1 MVVLIGRCPPGPF
14 ALLDV
19 RCRLAKTRGVK
30 GGCHRGE
37 DACGVPDLR
46 VALYARTVV
55 SGLQL
60 SRRESEVAELV
71 RQGLS
76 NREIAGRLFI
86 SERTV
91 EGHVRQ
97 IHNKLGFGSR
107 AQIAAWMAEGGKST
121 TPAAHPAPA
130 AGPRSRRRRVPLR
143 WVGMGA
149 IALIAVAGLGV
160 AALLL
165 AHAPPVQVA
174 GGQGS
179 VASIVSGSEY
189 GGLAIDRDGNVYIS
203 TCREVSRIM
212 PGDSPQ
218 PFFAEGCQLGLVE
231 VPAQGPRAIAIG
243 PQGDLYVADQP
254 GKRVRK
260 ITRAGIATTIA
271 GDISGSTGDG
281 IPALQARLV
290 PESLAATATGDLY
303 VAEWT
308 GSGAGRV
315 RRIDAGTGL
324 ISTVAGIGTP
334 GYSGDGGPAIY
345 AQFGGYELHIAFR
358 NGSLY
363 IADTDNNRIRVVDPV
378 GTITTIVG
386 TRTAGRGGDG
396 RPADRASLNQP
407 AGLAFDS
414 HGDLYIADS
423 SNNVIRLVHKGTITT
438 VAGTGRAGSKIE
450 SSPLETQLS
459 NPTDL
464 AFDGTDSLY
473 VNDIGN
479 KRVLRLT
486 FPRR

>member
-1 MVVLIGRCPPGPF
+1 MPF
-14 ALLDV
+14 LTFDV
-19 RCRLAKTRGVK
+19 RWPKTRGVN
-30 GGCHRGE
+30 GDCHRGE
-37 DACGVPDLR
+37 HARGVRDLE
-46 VALYARTVV
+46 VARYARTRV
-55 SGLQL
+55 SGSQL

-76 NREIAGRLFI
+76 NREIAGRLFV

-121 TPAAHPAPA
+121 TPTAHPAPA

-143 WVGMGA
+143 WVGMAA
-149 IALIAVAGLGV
+149 IALITVAGLGV
-160 AALLL
+160 AAFSL

-174 GGQGS
+174 GGKGS
-179 VASIVSGSEY
+179 VASIVSGNEY
-189 GGLAIDRDGNVYIS
+189 GSLTIDRDGNVYIA
-203 TCREVSRIM
+203 TCREVSQIM
-212 PGDSPQ
+212 PGGSPQ
-218 PFFAEGCQLGLVE
+218 PFFAESCALGLVE
-231 VPAQGPRAIAIG
+231 VPAQGPRAIAVG
-243 PQGDLYVADQP
+243 PQGDLYVGDLPA
-254 GKRVRK
+254 KRVRK
-260 ITRAGIATTIA
+260 VTRAGIVTTIA
-271 GDISGSTGDG
+271 GNVSGSPGDG

-290 PESLAATATGDLY
+290 PESLAVTATGDVY

-308 GSGAGRV
+308 ASGAGRV
-315 RRIDAGTGL
+315 RRIDARSGL
-324 ISTVAGIGTP
+324 ISTVAGTGTP
-334 GYSGDGGPAIY
+334 GYSGDGGPATH
-345 AQFGGYELHIAFR
+345 AQFGGLELHIAFW
-358 NGSLY
+358 NESLY
-363 IADTDNNRIRVVDPV
+363 IEDTVNNRIRVVDPV

-386 TRTAGRGGDG
+386 TRTAGHGGDG
-396 RPADRASLNQP
+396 GPASKASLNQP
-407 AGLAFDS
+407 AGLAVDS

-423 SNNVIRLVHKGTITT
+423 GDNVIRRLHNGTITT

-464 AFDGTDSLY
+464 AFDGADALY
-473 VNDIGN
+473 VNDLGN

>member
-1 MVVLIGRCPPGPF
+1 M
-14 ALLDV
+14 
-19 RCRLAKTRGVK
+19 
-30 GGCHRGE
+30 
-37 DACGVPDLR
+37 
-46 VALYARTVV
+46 
-55 SGLQL
+55 SGSQL
-60 SRRESEVAELV
+60 SRRECEVAELV

-149 IALIAVAGLGV
+149 LALITVAGLG
-160 AALLL
+160 AAAFSL
-165 AHAPPVQVA
+165 AQRAAGQVA

-179 VASIVSGSEY
+179 VTSVVSGSVY
-189 GGLAIDRDGNVYIS
+189 GGLAIDRDGTVYIAS
-203 TCREVSRIM
+203 CTEVSRIT
-212 PGDSPQ
+212 PGSSPAS
-218 PFFAEGCQLGLVE
+218 FFPEVCLAEVSSYSL
-231 VPAQGPRAIAIG
+231 RALAIG
-243 PQGDLYVADQP
+243 PQGDLYVGDFSA
-254 GKRVRK
+254 KRVYQV
-260 ITRAGIATTIA
+260 TRAGVATTSA
-271 GDISGSTGDG
+271 GDFSGSTEDG
-281 IPALQARLV
+281 IPALQARLAV
-290 PESLAATATGDLY
+290 KALAVTATGDVY

-308 GSGAGRV
+308 ASGAGRV
-315 RRIDAGTGL
+315 RRIDAGTSL
-324 ISTVAGIGTP
+324 VSTVAGTGTP
-334 GYSGDGGPAIY
+334 GYSGDGGPSIY
-345 AQFGGYELHIAFR
+345 AQFGGLELHIAFW

-363 IADTDNNRIRVVDPV
+363 IEDTVNNSIRVVDSV

-386 TRTAGRGGDG
+386 TRTAGHGGDG
-396 RPADRASLNQP
+396 APAGRASLNQP
-407 AGLAFDS
+407 SGLAFDA

-423 SNNVIRLVHKGTITT
+423 GNNVIRRVHNGTITT

-464 AFDGTDSLY
+464 AFDGADALY
-473 VNDIGN
+473 VNDLGN

>member
-1 MVVLIGRCPPGPF
+1 MPF
-14 ALLDV
+14 LTFGV
-19 RCRLAKTRGVK
+19 RWPKTRGVN

-37 DACGVPDLR
+37 HARGVRDLG
-46 VALYARTVV
+46 VAQYARIPV
-55 SGLQL
+55 SGSQL

-76 NREIAGRLFI
+76 NREIAGRLFV

-107 AQIAAWMAEGGKST
+107 AQIAAWVAEGGKST
-121 TPAAHPAPA
+121 APAAHPAPA
-130 AGPRSRRRRVPLR
+130 AGSRSRRRRVPLR
-143 WVGMGA
+143 WVGIGA
-149 IALIAVAGLGV
+149 IALITVAGLGV
-160 AALLL
+160 AALWHV
-165 AHAPPVQVA
+165 HAPPVEVA

-203 TCREVSRIM
+203 TCREVIQIM
-212 PGDSPQ
+212 PGGSPQ
-218 PFFAEGCQLGLVE
+218 PFFAEGCVLGLVE
-231 VPAQGPRAIAIG
+231 VPPQGPRAIAIG
-243 PQGDLYVADQP
+243 PQGDLYVADLP
-254 GKRVRK
+254 AKRISKV
-260 ITRAGIATTIA
+260 TRAGIAATIA
-271 GDISGSTGDG
+271 GDISGSTADG
-281 IPALQARLV
+281 IPALQARLL
-290 PESLAATATGDLY
+290 PESLAASATGDLY
-303 VAEWT
+303 VADWT
-308 GSGAGRV
+308 ASGAGRI

-324 ISTVAGIGTP
+324 VSTIAGTGTP
-334 GYSGDGGPAIY
+334 GYSGDGGPAIH
-345 AQFGGYELHIAFR
+345 AQFGGLELHVALW

-363 IADTDNNRIRVVDPV
+363 IEDTANNRIRVVDPV
-378 GTITTIVG
+378 GTIATIVG
-386 TRTAGRGGDG
+386 TQTTGHGGDG
-396 RPADRASLNQP
+396 GPASKANLNQP

-423 SNNVIRLVHKGTITT
+423 GDNVIRRLHNGTITT
-438 VAGTGRAGSKIE
+438 VAGTGRAGSKIA

-464 AFDGTDSLY
+464 AFDAADALY
-473 VNDIGN
+473 VNDLGN

>member
-1 MVVLIGRCPPGPF
+1 M
-14 ALLDV
+14 
-19 RCRLAKTRGVK
+19 
-30 GGCHRGE
+30 
-37 DACGVPDLR
+37 
-46 VALYARTVV
+46 
-55 SGLQL
+55 
-60 SRRESEVAELV
+60 AELV

-76 NREIAGRLFI
+76 NREIAGRLFV

-149 IALIAVAGLGV
+149 LALITVAGLGV
-160 AALLL
+160 AALSR

-174 GGQGS
+174 AGPGS

-189 GGLAIDRDGNVYIS
+189 GGLAIDRDGNLYIS
-203 TCREVSRIM
+203 TCPEVSRIR
-212 PGDSPQ
+212 PGGSPH
-218 PFFAEGCQLGLVE
+218 PFWAGACQLLGSDPGYKDL
-231 VPAQGPRAIAIG
+231 RAMAFG
-243 PQGDLYVADQP
+243 PQGDLYVGDFAAR
-254 GKRVRK
+254 RVHK
-260 ITRAGIATTIA
+260 VTREGIATTIA

-281 IPALQARLV
+281 IPALQARLA
-290 PESLAATATGDLY
+290 PESLAATATGELY
-303 VAEWT
+303 VADGT

-334 GYSGDGGPAIY
+334 GYSGDGGPAIH
-345 AQFGGYELHIAFR
+345 AQFGGYELRIAFW

-386 TRTAGRGGDG
+386 TRTAGSGGDG
-396 RPADRASLNQP
+396 RLAGRASLNQP
-407 AGLAFDS
+407 AGLGFDS

-423 SNNVIRLVHKGTITT
+423 GNNVIRRVHNGTITT
-438 VAGTGRAGSKIE
+438 VAGTGRAGWKIE

-473 VNDIGN
+473 VNDLGN